1 MEETSMQII
10 GHVHTDFPTKF
21 GLPRQSGLIEE
32 LVGRIE
38 LKPEFRRAGAF
49 RGIEEFSHLWI
60 LWQFSLSQK
69 EHWSAT
75 VKPPRLGG
83 KKRMGVFATRSP
95 FRPNPIGLSCVKLLG
110 VDYACD
116 KAPVLYVAGVDM
128 VDGTPIYDIKPYLP
142 YADARADAKGG
153 FADAVF
159 SHALK
164 VDFPQELLDKLPK
177 EKQKAAIA
185 FLRQDPRP
193 PYHNHADQVYKIA
206 FDRWDIHFTVEGDR
220 ASVCAVHCIRGAER

>member
-38 LKPEFRRAGAF
+38 LKPEFRRAEAF

-83 KKRMGVFATRSP
+83 KKAYGS
-95 FRPNPIGLSCVKLLG
+95 LC
-110 VDYACD
+110 
-116 KAPVLYVAGVDM
+116 
-128 VDGTPIYDIKPYLP
+128 
-142 YADARADAKGG
+142 
-153 FADAVF
+153 
-159 SHALK
+159 HALTLS
-164 VDFPQELLDKLPK
+164 PQSHWTVLCQVIRRRLCLC
-177 EKQKAAIA
+177 QGTGT
-185 FLRQDPRP
+185 LCGRGR
-193 PYHNHADQVYKIA
+193 YGGWHA
-206 FDRWDIHFTVEGDR
+206 HL
-220 ASVCAVHCIRGAER
+220 

>member
-38 LKPEFRRAGAF
+38 LEPEFRRAEAF

-95 FRPNPIGLSCVKLLG
+95 FRPNAIGLSSVRLDRAALQTPDG
-110 VDYACD
+110 
-116 KAPVLYVAGVDM
+116 PVLHISGADLM
-128 VDGTPIYDIKPYLP
+128 DGTPILDIKPYLA
-142 YADARADAKGG
+142 YTDAHPEAAGG
-153 FADAVF
+153 FALQSRKGVLRVCCPAPLLARLPADRQEALRAVLA
-159 SHALK
+159 H
-164 VDFPQELLDKLPK
+164 
-177 EKQKAAIA
+177 
-185 FLRQDPRP
+185 DPRP
-193 PYHNHADQVYKIA
+193 GYQHLPGRVYGFPFA
-206 FDRWDIHFTVEGDR
+206 GFEVRFTVDGDTLTVV
-220 ASVCAVHCIRGAER
+220 AIEPID

>member
-38 LKPEFRRAGAF
+38 LEPEFRRAEAF

-95 FRPNPIGLSCVKLLG
+95 FRPNPIIRRRLC
-110 VDYACD
+110 
-116 KAPVLYVAGVDM
+116 
-128 VDGTPIYDIKPYLP
+128 
-142 YADARADAKGG
+142 
-153 FADAVF
+153 
-159 SHALK
+159 
-164 VDFPQELLDKLPK
+164 
-177 EKQKAAIA
+177 
-185 FLRQDPRP
+185 LRQGTGTLCGRGR
-193 PYHNHADQVYKIA
+193 YGGWHA
-206 FDRWDIHFTVEGDR
+206 HL
-220 ASVCAVHCIRGAER
+220 